1 MEQKKEPTYF
11 LFTKEEQKA
20 GRIHYNRMLYQYY
33 YEYIRDDGEYDN
45 YHHYMECFYKSRN
58 ITYDTSDTNDISDT
72 NDTSDTNDN
81 SMDDTSYESP
91 LSKHSLI
98 TCEYTPSENK
108 IITPLSKNSISSISE
123 EISLYSIRDS
133 DLSISMNMIDVSD
146 DMIDV
151 SSIVKQNNTTDVLT
165 PHSPVR
171 KRSKHCFC
179 FYKEFEDDSYD

>member
-1 MEQKKEPTYF
+1 MEQKKRPIYF

-58 ITYDTSDTNDISDT
+58 ITY
-72 NDTSDTNDN
+72 DTSDTNDN

-133 DLSISMNMIDVSD
+133 DLTISINMIDVSD
-146 DMIDV
+146 DMIDLSYV
-151 SSIVKQNNTTDVLT
+151 VKHDNTTDVLT